1 MDAPKHS
8 IVPKNEST
16 PLIQKLQELRDLQR
30 RFEKNSYQ
38 YIDIDKKI
46 DRVIEALAKK
56 LEANSVETT
65 AFQGEGT
72 SWREGQEGWGGG
84 RRRKTK
90 RPKRNK
96 RKTKSRR

>member
-16 PLIQKLQELRDLQR
+16 PLIKKLQELLNFREDL
-30 RFEKNSYQ
+30 KKKV
-38 YIDIDKKI
+38 IAIDKMI
-46 DRVIEALAKK
+46 DRVREALANQM
-56 LEANSVETT
+56 EANSVETT